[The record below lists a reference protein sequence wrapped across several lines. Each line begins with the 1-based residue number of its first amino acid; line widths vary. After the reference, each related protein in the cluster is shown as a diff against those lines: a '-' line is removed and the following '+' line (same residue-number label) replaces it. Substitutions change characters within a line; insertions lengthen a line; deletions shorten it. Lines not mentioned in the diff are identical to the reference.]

1 MTAFT
6 SLKHDTGVQHL
17 CDYSHYQV
25 SDLGEAATNDQLL
38 ICSDLL
44 WQKHVVPPSSGAHA

>member
-6 SLKHDTGVQHL
+6 SLKHDTGVQYL